1 MAVTVDQFLGDDRYS
16 SFGDS
21 FSEETIAAIL
31 SEVDDD
37 LPLDVWPV
45 PLRDRAIRLLAC
57 HRLTTQRNAAEGGL
71 GVAIAG
77 NLTSLSVSQ
86 GNESVSFSGGT
97 GDRDTDPE
105 GLMDTVC
112 GREFLKLRSR
122 IRGRLTGFVA

>member
-1 MAVTVDQFLGDDRYS
+1 MTVTLDQFLADDRYAEFS
-16 SFGDS
+16 SD
-21 FSEETIAAIL
+21 FSDETIAAIL
-31 SEVDDD
+31 AEAADD
-37 LPLDVWPV
+37 LPSDVW
-45 PLRDRAIRLLAC
+45 LNLKDRATKLLAC
-57 HRLTTQRNAAEGGL
+57 HRLTTKRNAAEGGL

-97 GDRDTDPE
+97 GDRDSDPE

-122 IRGRLTGFVA
+122 IRGRLTGFVP